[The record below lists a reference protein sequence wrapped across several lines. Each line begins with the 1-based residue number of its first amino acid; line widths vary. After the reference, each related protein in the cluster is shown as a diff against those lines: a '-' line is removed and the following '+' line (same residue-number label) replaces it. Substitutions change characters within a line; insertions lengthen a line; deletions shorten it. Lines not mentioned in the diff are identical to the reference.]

1 MIYNKKEARDNK
13 SNKSNKDNINNKN
26 NKNKIKIW
34 ICIVSFAV
42 PFMMMLVLCAIRH
55 IAPFGDNTF
64 LYLDMKRQY
73 VDFYSYYK
81 SVFTGKNDFIYTGS
95 ALYRISKIENNLVKV
110 VPTSRKMTC
119 SLASRT
125 YHQSQLEDLGYKIRG
140 DLL

>member
-1 MIYNKKEARDNK
+1 MKGRYKNECKQKKQLSTHWEHSHAVTYQSASNRHKKGMILIMKKNDYIYN
-13 SNKSNKDNINNKN
+13 
-26 NKNKIKIW
+26 
-34 ICIVSFAV
+34 
-42 PFMMMLVLCAIRH
+42 
-55 IAPFGDNTF
+55 
-64 LYLDMKRQY
+64 
-73 VDFYSYYK
+73 
-81 SVFTGKNDFIYTGS
+81 GS

>member
-1 MIYNKKEARDNK
+1 MIL
-13 SNKSNKDNINNKN
+13 I
-26 NKNKIKIW
+26 
-34 ICIVSFAV
+34 
-42 PFMMMLVLCAIRH
+42 
-55 IAPFGDNTF
+55 
-64 LYLDMKRQY
+64 MK
-73 VDFYSYYK
+73 
-81 SVFTGKNDFIYTGS
+81 KNDFIYNGS